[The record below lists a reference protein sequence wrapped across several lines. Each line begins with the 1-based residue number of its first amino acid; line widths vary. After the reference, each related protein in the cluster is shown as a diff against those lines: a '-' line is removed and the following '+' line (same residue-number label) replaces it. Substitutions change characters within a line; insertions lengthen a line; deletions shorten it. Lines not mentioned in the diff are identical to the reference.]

1 MRDISEV
8 IREKEAQ
15 LTRINEEL
23 AALRLALR
31 LLTDETGDTASSMR
45 SNPREESRGTTGKVK
60 SFP

>member
-1 MRDISEV
+1 MREITDV
-8 IREKEAQ
+8 IKEKEAQ

-31 LLTDETGDTASSMR
+31 LLT
-45 SNPREESRGTTGKVK
+45 EESGENSGGRSGSRDEPKATMGRVK

>member
-1 MRDISEV
+1 MREISEV

-31 LLTDETGDTASSMR
+31 LLTEDSSENTSGRSGSRDEPKAAMGR
-45 SNPREESRGTTGKVK
+45 VK